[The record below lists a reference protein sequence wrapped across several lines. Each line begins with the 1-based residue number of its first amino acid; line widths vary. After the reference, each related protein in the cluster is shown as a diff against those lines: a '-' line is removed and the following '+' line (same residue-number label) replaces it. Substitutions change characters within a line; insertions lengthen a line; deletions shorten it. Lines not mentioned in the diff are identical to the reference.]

1 MAENPRLGSD
11 LVGSAAFSKSEAI
24 DSANSSTRVSQAVT
38 DIARRLAAHGVG
50 AASLDLA
57 LDLVL
62 HDVAEQARE
71 TTGATGAA
79 IALVRDGQMVCR
91 ATAGENA
98 PDLGVRVETGSG
110 LAGICVNTGK
120 IQHCPDTELD
130 PRANLEACR
139 RLGVRSMAILPLFEG
154 DKVFGLVEVF
164 SRSPSTF
171 GDPEIGRLRVV
182 ADRVA
187 ESLAA
192 VCNPTPGQNSDDAFD
207 TTPQY
212 GKREEHPG
220 VDLTSADYSFSGNP
234 SRSKTNE
241 SLTTVLFLLVIAAAV
256 TLGIVVGWSG
266 GRNAKSRGSLP
277 ESSRRLAIAEPNQ
290 NLPSK
295 VDSESGSSGREIS
308 LKSANEVKTRAVP
321 EGGLVVTQNGRVIF
335 RSPAISSSPS
345 VTGSV
350 AGQRARHLVHRVEP
364 DYPAEARSQHI
375 EGTVVLDIEIEQ
387 DGKIGTVAVVS
398 GDPVLAQAA
407 VHAVKQWQYLPDPN
421 QLAASQTRIAVKFTL
436 PPAS

>member
-11 LVGSAAFSKSEAI
+11 LVRSAAFSKSEAI
-24 DSANSSTRVSQAVT
+24 DSSNSSMRASQAVT
-38 DIARRLAAHGVG
+38 DVAQKLAAHGVG

-79 IALVRDGQMVCR
+79 IALIKDDQMVCR

-139 RLGVRSMAILPLFEG
+139 RLGVRSMVILPLFEG

-164 SRSPSTF
+164 SRSPGIF
-171 GDPEIGRLRVV
+171 GDPEIGRLRAVG
-182 ADRVA
+182 DRVA

-192 VCNPTPGQNSDDAFD
+192 VGNTKPAPNSDDVFD
-207 TTPQY
+207 TVPQY
-212 GKREEHPG
+212 RKREEKPG
-220 VDLTSADYSFSGNP
+220 VDLSSAGYSFFGTP
-234 SRSKTNE
+234 SRYKANE
-241 SLTTVLFLLVIAAAV
+241 SLTAVLFLLVIAAAV

-266 GRNAKSRGSLP
+266 GMNAKSRESLP

-290 NLPSK
+290 NLPGK
-295 VDSESGSSGREIS
+295 VDSESGSSGHEIS
-308 LKSANEVKTRAVP
+308 LKSTTEVKVPAVP

-335 RSPAISSSPS
+335 RSRADSNGQSAMQSVSS
-345 VTGSV
+345 
-350 AGQRARHLVHRVEP
+350 QRARRLVHRVEP

-387 DGKIGTVAVVS
+387 DGNIGTVAVVS

-407 VHAVKQWQYLPDPN
+407 VHAVKQWQYQPDPN